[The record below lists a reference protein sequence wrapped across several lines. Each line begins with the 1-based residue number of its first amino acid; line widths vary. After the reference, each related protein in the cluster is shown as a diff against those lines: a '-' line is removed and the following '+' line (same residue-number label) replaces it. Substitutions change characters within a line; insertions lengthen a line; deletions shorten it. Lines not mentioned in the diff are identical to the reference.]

1 MEKDAMGESA
11 VTSFTSDAPA
21 ATRLRRLLETPET
34 VVVPGAYS
42 GFVAR
47 IFEQAGFDAVY
58 VGGHGAAA
66 VHGLPDVGL
75 VTQTE
80 MAAHVERIAAAVSIP
95 VIADADEGYGD
106 VINVVRTIELFERA
120 GAAGIQLEDQQAPK
134 RCGHMEGKRLIPR
147 DAMLRKIE
155 AAVAARRCRDTVI
168 VARTD
173 AIAVDGLD
181 AAIERL
187 EAYAG
192 VGADILFLEAPR
204 SLDELTTAAS
214 VLDTP
219 MLANMSEG
227 GKTPSVELADLRAIG
242 IRIALY
248 PSSAIFAAAH
258 AARRVA
264 DVLLA
269 SGSTSSLVDEMVPL
283 EAFNDLAG
291 LPHWARVEARFGDAS
306 AGN

>member
-1 MEKDAMGESA
+1 MEEDSMSEPA
-11 VTSFTSDAPA
+11 VTARTAEMPA

-34 VVVPGAYS
+34 VVVPGAYG

-47 IFEQAGFDAVY
+47 IFEQAGFGAVY

-80 MAAHVERIAAAVSIP
+80 MAAHVERIAGAVSIP

-106 VINVVRTIELFERA
+106 VINVVRTVELFERA

-155 AAVAARRCRDTVI
+155 AAAAARRCPDTVI

-181 AAIERL
+181 AAIARL
-187 EAYAG
+187 EAYAEA
-192 VGADILFLEAPR
+192 GADVLFLEAPR

-214 VLDTP
+214 VLNTP

-227 GKTPSVELADLRAIG
+227 GKTPIVELADLRAIG
-242 IRIALY
+242 IKIALY
-248 PSSAIFAAAH
+248 PSSAIFAAAQ

-264 DVLLA
+264 MTLRE
-269 SGSTSSLVDEMVPL
+269 SGSTSSLADQMVPL
-283 EAFNDLAG
+283 EEFNDLAG
-291 LPHWARVEARFGDAS
+291 LPHWSSVESRFADTRT
-306 AGN
+306 

>member
-1 MEKDAMGESA
+1 MSEPA
-11 VTSFTSDAPA
+11 VTACTAEMPA

-34 VVVPGAYS
+34 VVVPGAYG

-47 IFEQAGFDAVY
+47 IFEQAGFGAVY

-80 MAAHVERIAAAVSIP
+80 MAAHVERIAGAVSIP

-106 VINVVRTIELFERA
+106 VINVVRTVELFERA

-155 AAVAARRCRDTVI
+155 AAAAARRCPDTVI

-181 AAIERL
+181 AAIARL
-187 EAYAG
+187 EAYAEA
-192 VGADILFLEAPR
+192 GADVLFLEAPR

-214 VLDTP
+214 VLNTP

-227 GKTPSVELADLRAIG
+227 GKTPIVELADLRAIG
-242 IRIALY
+242 IKIALY
-248 PSSAIFAAAH
+248 PSSAIFAAAQ

-264 DVLLA
+264 MSLRE
-269 SGSTSSLVDEMVPL
+269 SGSTSSLADQMVPL
-283 EAFNDLAG
+283 EEFNDLAG
-291 LPHWARVEARFGDAS
+291 LPHWSSVESRFADTRT
-306 AGN
+306 

>member
-1 MEKDAMGESA
+1 MSEPA
-11 VTSFTSDAPA
+11 VTACTAEMPA

-34 VVVPGAYS
+34 VVVPGAYG

-47 IFEQAGFDAVY
+47 IFEQAGFGAVY

-80 MAAHVERIAAAVSIP
+80 MAAHVERIAGAVSIP

-106 VINVVRTIELFERA
+106 VINVVRTVELFERA

-155 AAVAARRCRDTVI
+155 AAAAARRCPDTVI

-181 AAIERL
+181 AAIARL
-187 EAYAG
+187 EAYAEA
-192 VGADILFLEAPR
+192 GADVLFLEAPR

-214 VLDTP
+214 VLNTP

-227 GKTPSVELADLRAIG
+227 GKTPIVELADLRAIG
-242 IRIALY
+242 IKIALY
-248 PSSAIFAAAH
+248 PSSAIFAAAQ

-264 DVLLA
+264 MTLRE
-269 SGSTSSLVDEMVPL
+269 SGSTSSLADQMVPL
-283 EAFNDLAG
+283 EEFNDLAG
-291 LPHWARVEARFGDAS
+291 LPHWSSVESRFADTRT
-306 AGN
+306 

>member
-227 GKTPSVELADLRAIG
+227 GKTPIVELADLRAIG

-291 LPHWARVEARFGDAS
+291 LPHWARVEARFGDAP
-306 AGN
+306 AGD

>member
-1 MEKDAMGESA
+1 MEEDSMSEPA
-11 VTSFTSDAPA
+11 VTARTAEMPA

-34 VVVPGAYS
+34 VVVPGAYG

-47 IFEQAGFDAVY
+47 IFEQAGFGAVY

-80 MAAHVERIAAAVSIP
+80 MAAHVERIAGAVSIP

-106 VINVVRTIELFERA
+106 VINVVRTVELFERA
-120 GAAGIQLEDQQAPK
+120 GAAGIQLEDQHAPK

-155 AAVAARRCRDTVI
+155 AAAAARRCPDTVI

-181 AAIERL
+181 AAIARL
-187 EAYAG
+187 EAYAEA
-192 VGADILFLEAPR
+192 GADVLFLEAPR

-214 VLDTP
+214 VLNTP

-227 GKTPSVELADLRAIG
+227 GKTPIVELADLRAIG
-242 IRIALY
+242 IKIALY
-248 PSSAIFAAAH
+248 PSSAIFAAAQ

-264 DVLLA
+264 MTLRE
-269 SGSTSSLVDEMVPL
+269 SGSTSSLADQMVPL
-283 EAFNDLAG
+283 EEFNDLAG
-291 LPHWARVEARFGDAS
+291 LPHWSSVESRFADTRT
-306 AGN
+306 

>member
-1 MEKDAMGESA
+1 MPDSA
-11 VTSFTSDAPA
+11 VTTGTAEVPA
-21 ATRLRRLLETPET
+21 ATRLRRLLETSET

-47 IFEQAGFDAVY
+47 IFEQAGFEAVY

-75 VTQTE
+75 ITQTE
-80 MAAHVERIAAAVSIP
+80 MAAHVERIASAVSIP

-155 AAVAARRCRDTVI
+155 AAAAARCCPDTVI

-173 AIAVDGLD
+173 ALAVDGLD
-181 AAIERL
+181 AAIARL
-187 EAYAG
+187 EAYAD
-192 VGADILFLEAPR
+192 VGADVLFLEAPR
-204 SLDELTTAAS
+204 TLDQLTTAAAA
-214 VLDTP
+214 LDAP

-227 GKTPSVELADLRAIG
+227 GKTPIVELADLRAIG
-242 IRIALY
+242 VKIALY

-264 DVLLA
+264 DALRE

-291 LPHWARVEARFGDAS
+291 LPRWAEIEGRFPERPTG
-306 AGN
+306 G

>member
-1 MEKDAMGESA
+1 MSEPA
-11 VTSFTSDAPA
+11 VTARTAEMPA

-34 VVVPGAYS
+34 VVVPGAYG

-47 IFEQAGFDAVY
+47 IFEQAGFGAVY

-80 MAAHVERIAAAVSIP
+80 MAAHVERIAGAVSIP

-106 VINVVRTIELFERA
+106 VINVVRTVELFERA

-155 AAVAARRCRDTVI
+155 AAAAARRCPDTVI

-181 AAIERL
+181 AAIARL
-187 EAYAG
+187 EAYAEA
-192 VGADILFLEAPR
+192 GADVLFLEAPR

-214 VLDTP
+214 VLNTP

-227 GKTPSVELADLRAIG
+227 GKTPIVELADLRAIG
-242 IRIALY
+242 IKIALY
-248 PSSAIFAAAH
+248 PSSAIFAAAQ

-264 DVLLA
+264 MSLRE
-269 SGSTSSLVDEMVPL
+269 SGSTSSLADQMVPL
-283 EAFNDLAG
+283 EEFNDLAG
-291 LPHWARVEARFGDAS
+291 LPHWSSVESRFADTRT
-306 AGN
+306 

>member
-1 MEKDAMGESA
+1 MEEDSMSEPA
-11 VTSFTSDAPA
+11 VTARTAEMPA

-34 VVVPGAYS
+34 VVVPGAYG

-47 IFEQAGFDAVY
+47 IFEQAGFGAVY

-80 MAAHVERIAAAVSIP
+80 MAAHVERIAGAVSIP

-106 VINVVRTIELFERA
+106 VINVVRTVELFERA

-155 AAVAARRCRDTVI
+155 AAAAARRCPDTVI

-181 AAIERL
+181 AAIARL
-187 EAYAG
+187 EAYAEA
-192 VGADILFLEAPR
+192 GADVLFLEAPR

-214 VLDTP
+214 VLNTP

-227 GKTPSVELADLRAIG
+227 GKTPIVELADLRAIG
-242 IRIALY
+242 IKIALY
-248 PSSAIFAAAH
+248 PSSAIFAAAQ

-264 DVLLA
+264 MSLRE
-269 SGSTSSLVDEMVPL
+269 SGSTSSLADQMVPL
-283 EAFNDLAG
+283 EEFNDLAG
-291 LPHWARVEARFGDAS
+291 LPHWSSVESRFADTRT
-306 AGN
+306 